1 MEGYDP
7 SVVEGYDTSV
17 VVEYDSDEDYRRC
30 LLAAFRLKEYCGSLV
45 DKVDALRVV
54 TAGTPLHDRAKK
66 FEFEE
71 DLAFFMLFSFDEFKQ
86 THATLKLM
94 FV

>member
-1 MEGYDP
+1 MEGY
-7 SVVEGYDTSV
+7 EYDTSV
-17 VVEYDSDEDYRRC
+17 VVEYDTDEDYRRC

-45 DKVDALRVV
+45 DKVDALRVA

-86 THATLKLM
+86 THAMLKLM
-94 FV
+94 LV

>member
-1 MEGYDP
+1 ME
-7 SVVEGYDTSV
+7 EYDTSV
-17 VVEYDSDEDYRRC
+17 VVEFETDEEYRRC

-45 DKVDALRVV
+45 DRVDALRAV

-71 DLAFFMLFSFDEFKQ
+71 DLAFFMLFSYSEFKE
-86 THATLKLM
+86 THAFLQTMLA
-94 FV
+94 